1 MRKLDVL
8 IIGAGPAGSTVAK
21 EIAKKGFNTLLI
33 EKDTF
38 PGENKICAGCTGYAK
53 SSILKVPERIV
64 EKNIHGSITYFSW
77 GESVRAIN
85 VVPCINVYRRI
96 FDNYLANEAVMNG
109 ARLLT
114 STYVYDVLRE
124 KKLIKVYLKNLKT
137 LEKSQV
143 FARCVVFSDGP
154 NSLAAKKFGIGFK
167 GRPDNTGLGAIY
179 EMRWDNNPLEYNE
192 FYFDRKVSPWGYG
205 WIFPKRNTVNVG
217 VFCLLSKLKRN
228 IRDLLDY
235 LVKKHPIASKK
246 LSDRKVVRFGVKL
259 IPLEH
264 AKKISSEQIL
274 VIGDAAGMVDPVWGG
289 GIPSAI
295 YAAKI
300 AGKVL
305 IKALENDDLSK
316 TSLSRYDEMWIKS
329 KQYKALPKP
338 FWPKIIYNPISGP
351 VHNLY
356 RYVRFL
362 HNRQVIHEIQK
373 AANS

>member
-8 IIGAGPAGSTVAK
+8 TIGAGPAGSTVAR
-21 EIAKKGFNTLLI
+21 EMAKNGFNTLLI

-53 SSILKVPERIV
+53 SSILKVPEQIV

-77 GESVRAIN
+77 AERTRAIN
-85 VVPCINVYRRI
+85 VYPCINVYRRI
-96 FDNYLANEAVMNG
+96 FDNYLANEAVING

-114 STYVYDVLRE
+114 STYVYDVSRE
-124 KKLIKVYLKNLKT
+124 RRLIKVYLKNLKT
-137 LEKSQV
+137 LEKFQL

-205 WIFPKRNTVNVG
+205 WIFPKKNTVNVG

-228 IRDLLDY
+228 IRDSLNY
-235 LVKKHPIASKK
+235 LVKNHPIASKK
-246 LSDRKVVRFGVKL
+246 LSDKKVLRFGAKL

-264 AKKISSEQIL
+264 AEKISSERIL
-274 VIGDAAGMVDPVWGG
+274 VVGDAAGMVDPIWGA

-295 YAAKI
+295 YAAEI

-305 IKALENDDLSK
+305 VKALENDDLSK
-316 TSLSRYDEMWIKS
+316 TSLSRYDEMWKES
-329 KQYKALPKP
+329 ARYKALQKS

-351 VHNLY
+351 LFSLR

-362 HNRQVIHEIQK
+362 HNRQIIHEIQN
-373 AANS
+373 AIHS

>member
-8 IIGAGPAGSTVAK
+8 VIGAGPAGSTVAK
-21 EIAKKGFNTLLI
+21 EMAKNGFNTILI

-53 SSILKVPERIV
+53 SSILRVPERIV
-64 EKNIHGSITYFSW
+64 EKNIRGSIKYFSW
-77 GESVRAIN
+77 GLNYRTLYS
-85 VVPCINVYRRI
+85 CINVYRRI
-96 FDNYLANEAVMNG
+96 FDNYLANEAVTNG

-114 STYVYDVLRE
+114 STYVYDVSRE

-143 FARCVVFSDGP
+143 FTRCVVFSDGP
-154 NSLAAKKFGIGFK
+154 NSLAAKKFGIGFR

-179 EMRWDNNPLEYNE
+179 EIKWDNNPLEYNE

-205 WIFPKRNTVNVG
+205 WIFPKKNTVNVG

-228 IRDLLDY
+228 IRDSLNY
-235 LVKKHPIASKK
+235 FVKKHPIASKK
-246 LSDRKVVRFGVKL
+246 LSDRKVVRFGAKL

-274 VIGDAAGMVDPVWGG
+274 VVGDAAGMVDPIWGA

-316 TSLSRYDEMWIKS
+316 TSLSRYDEMWKKS
-329 KQYKALPKP
+329 KQYRALPKS

-351 VHNLY
+351 FYHLY
-356 RYVRFL
+356 S
-362 HNRQVIHEIQK
+362 
-373 AANS
+373 APACC